1 MVVVLLWTAAAAS
14 TTVTNSSVWLGTANN
29 DTALGSVVI
38 GNVIIPIRNDI
49 SSSGVGINGVTVVV
63 VGVVSGCDKGGNF
76 GILVPVVLVVVVV
89 VVVVVVLRVL
99 LFLLLLLLLLFLLL
113 LLLLL
118 LRKVGG
124 NGNFVNGETAPIL
137 TVDLDDDV
145 CLGVRV
151 K

>member
-1 MVVVLLWTAAAAS
+1 MVVVLLAAS
-14 TTVTNSSVWLGTANN
+14 TTVTYSSVWLGTANN

-38 GNVIIPIRNDI
+38 GDVIIPIRNDI

-89 VVVVVVLRVL
+89 VVVLRVL
-99 LFLLLLLLLLFLLL
+99 LFLLLLLLLVFLL

-145 CLGVRV
+145 CLGV
-151 K
+151 

>member
-1 MVVVLLWTAAAAS
+1 M
-14 TTVTNSSVWLGTANN
+14 
-29 DTALGSVVI
+29 
-38 GNVIIPIRNDI
+38 
-49 SSSGVGINGVTVVV
+49 
-63 VGVVSGCDKGGNF
+63 GVVSGCDKGGNF

-89 VVVVVVLRVL
+89 VVVLRVL
-99 LFLLLLLLLLFLLL
+99 LFLVLLLLLLLFLVLL

-145 CLGVRV
+145 CLGV
-151 K
+151 

>member
-89 VVVVVVLRVL
+89 VVVVVLRVL
-99 LFLLLLLLLLFLLL
+99 LFLLMLLLLLFLLL

>member
-14 TTVTNSSVWLGTANN
+14 TTVTYSSVWLGTANN
-29 DTALGSVVI
+29 DTAALGSVVI
-38 GNVIIPIRNDI
+38 GDVIIPIRNDI

-89 VVVVVVLRVL
+89 VVVVVLRVL
-99 LFLLLLLLLLFLLL
+99 LFLLMLLLLLFLLL

-145 CLGVRV
+145 CLGV
-151 K
+151 